1 MIGPGSASIPRG
13 AKELLEPPDAVFRFF
28 LIGTRMQV
36 AKARSKPLILSHIYV
51 LSILLIF
58 ISMFCARADSSD
70 TVQISRITG
79 SLAPS
84 RISCSM
90 FDPFDIEL
98 SSAKS
103 PPVSLA
109 LNNKGLAPNS
119 KKAATELF
127 NEILRSYQIRG
138 MPIAARL
145 KIENSSQVN
154 AFVLRESEIVV
165 TTPLLYTVLDRSELA
180 FIFAHEMAHI
190 ALHHNHG
197 SGVRAEIAADRLAL
211 FMVTRLGFNPC
222 AGATVLDRL
231 AAPLLASLVSISPR
245 LQALHENAQKSC
257 G

>member
-1 MIGPGSASIPRG
+1 MR
-13 AKELLEPPDAVFRFF
+13 V
-28 LIGTRMQV
+28 T
-36 AKARSKPLILSHIYV
+36 KARSKSLFLPHVYA

-58 ISMFCARADSSD
+58 ISMFCAQADSND
-70 TVQISRITG
+70 TVQISPSTL

-90 FDPFDIEL
+90 FDHFDIEL

-103 PPVSLA
+103 PPVSLT
-109 LNNKGLAPNS
+109 LNS
-119 KKAATELF
+119 KGSVAELF

-165 TTPLLYTVLDRSELA
+165 TTHLLYTVLDRSELA

-190 ALHHNHG
+190 ALHHSHG
-197 SGVRAEIAADRLAL
+197 SGVREEIAADRLAL
-211 FMVTRLGFNPC
+211 FMATRLGFNPC
-222 AGATVLDRL
+222 AGAAVLNRL
-231 AAPLLASLVSISPR
+231 ATPLLASLVSISPR